1 MLDFKQIEQ
10 KLSKLPFCEFKKYYD
25 SIFHEGIFLS
35 MSEFDELNRIFTR
48 HTHLINGYMEFYYA
62 DLINYNI

>member
-10 KLSKLPFCEFKKYYD
+10 KLRKLPFCEFKKYYD
-25 SIFHEGIFLS
+25 SIFHESIFLS

-48 HTHLINGYMEFYYA
+48 YA
-62 DLINYNI
+62 DLNNNNI